1 MLQIHRSDI
10 VQVIIVYR
18 LFHNF
23 SRSFDPSKVLL
34 VASTVRVVTF
44 QRVTEGA
51 LELLLVVVAG
61 QVHVVVDGDLFGGVL
76 VAAVG

>member
-23 SRSFDPSKVLL
+23 SCSLDPSKVLL